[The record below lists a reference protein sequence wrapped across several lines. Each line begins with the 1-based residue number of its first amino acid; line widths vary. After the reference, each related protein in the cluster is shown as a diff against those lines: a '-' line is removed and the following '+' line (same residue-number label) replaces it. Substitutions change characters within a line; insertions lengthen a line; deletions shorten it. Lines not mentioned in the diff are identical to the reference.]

1 MKKHLKVVV
10 QEKDVAV
17 KKSSCEPSI
26 NEKVQKVL
34 REKKYSGVIFNS
46 VASIVCKNHKEKNAR
61 MLVYRAIVAKYGQ
74 EKGLELYR
82 HIKPLL

>member
-1 MKKHLKVVV
+1 MFYIDFTTPEGKTYRI
-10 QEKDVAV
+10 DVS
-17 KKSSCEPSI
+17 KNP
-26 NEKVQKVL
+26 VL
-34 REKKYSGVIFNS
+34 YKCPICGEIFNS
-46 VASIVCKNHKEKNAR
+46 VASIVSKNHKEKNAK

>member
-1 MKKHLKVVV
+1 MLVYRAI
-10 QEKDVAV
+10 VA
-17 KKSSCEPSI
+17 
-26 NEKVQKVL
+26 
-34 REKKYSGVIFNS
+34 
-46 VASIVCKNHKEKNAR
+46 KEKNAK